1 MSEEI
6 ELEGIGVAP
15 GVLETIALVA
25 AEGVDGVSGVIGS
38 QGGLA
43 GLVQKGTAARG
54 VCVQVNDDDTLV
66 AAVRISAVYGRP
78 LREIASDVQRAVTD
92 ALLTH
97 TGQTVSS
104 VDVFV
109 DGVLFPEQ

>member
-6 ELEGIGVAP
+6 TLDGIGVAP

-25 AEGVDGVSGVIGS
+25 AESVEGVAGVPGS
-38 QGGLA
+38 STGLA
-43 GLVQKGTAARG
+43 GLVQKGVTRG
-54 VCVQVNDDDTLV
+54 VCVQVNEDNTLV

-78 LREIASDVQRAVTD
+78 LREIASDVQRTVTD

-97 TGQTVSS
+97 TGQKAAS

-109 DGVLFPEQ
+109 DGVIFPEQ

>member
-6 ELEGIGVAP
+6 TLDGIGVAP

-25 AEGVDGVSGVIGS
+25 AESVDGVAGIPGS
-38 QGGLA
+38 SAGLA
-43 GLVQKGTAARG
+43 GLVQKGSARG
-54 VCVQVNDDDTLV
+54 VCVQVNEDATLV
-66 AAVRISAVYGRP
+66 AAVRISALYGRP
-78 LREIASDVQRAVTD
+78 LREIAGDVQRAVTD

-97 TGQTVSS
+97 TGQKVAS

-109 DGVLFPEQ
+109 DGVVFPEQ

>member
-6 ELEGIGVAP
+6 TLDGIGVAP

-25 AEGVDGVSGVIGS
+25 AEEVDGVAGIPGS
-38 QGGLA
+38 ASGLA
-43 GLVQKGTAARG
+43 GLVQKGATRG
-54 VCVQVNDDDTLV
+54 VCVQVNEDDTLV

-97 TGQTVSS
+97 TGQKVAS

>member
-6 ELEGIGVAP
+6 TLDGIGVAP

-25 AEGVDGVSGVIGS
+25 AEGVEGVAGVLGS
-38 QGGLA
+38 SSGLA
-43 GLVQKGTAARG
+43 GLVQKGATRG
-54 VCVQVNDDDTLV
+54 VCVQVSEDGTLV
-66 AAVRISAVYGRP
+66 SAVRISAVYGRP
-78 LREIASDVQRAVTD
+78 LREIAGDVQRAVTD

-97 TGQTVSS
+97 TGQKVAS

>member
-6 ELEGIGVAP
+6 ALDGIGVAP

-25 AEGVDGVSGVIGS
+25 AEGGDGVSRVPGAS
-38 QGGLA
+38 GGLA
-43 GLVQKGTAARG
+43 GLVQKGSSRG
-54 VCVQVNDDDTLV
+54 VTVEVDADTLR
-66 AAVRISAVYGRP
+66 ASIRICANYGRP
-78 LREIASDVQRAVTD
+78 LREIAGDVQRAVAD

-97 TGQTVSS
+97 TGQTVAT

-109 DGVLFPEQ
+109 DGVVFPEQ